1 MKKLFLSLAVTSALG
16 LTGCLSD
23 GDNAPVTHEEINI
36 SATRVVFDP
45 GMGKL
50 TVPTDI
56 LLGGTTDGTL
66 MLPVANR
73 DNYADPSAA
82 ISALDG
88 WSTAMPFDFEFDGT
102 FNENGDPIGIDGRSV
117 TAVGSIRMYEAV
129 MGADMSVEA
138 CATVPAGAVCT
149 ITGELSHGEDFTVV
163 WANNKARVIPLKP
176 LKPKT
181 GYVVSITDNV
191 VDEIGR
197 SVAPSTTYYTLSK
210 PIATDPIGGASEQA
224 LQGMINSQRGALAAA
239 GVDVSTV
246 IHSNSFTTQSVGDVL
261 GVIKQMMLQPSLAP
275 QLVAGP
281 TGANAGQLLAQAGQV
296 TPGSQSYMV
305 ATAADIYAGQVNL
318 PYFSPVP
325 TAAKPDAPLK
335 GRWQATAVSPASIQI
350 ALGSGAL
357 TQDELIATLVG
368 LGLNPAEVLADPRK
382 LAGAIPYEAA
392 PLALYNPN
400 FDPTKAVHPETNPR
414 GLDQG
419 RHLTKFNPIPRPQ
432 NLPQVPLLMSVPN
445 LAVANALRAAQQLP
459 ALEQPAEGWPIVIFQ
474 HGITGSK
481 ENFLAIAGT
490 FAMFGHAAIAIDHPL
505 HGERGFPG
513 GINATTGKGSPTNYL
528 NLASLLTAR
537 DNLRQSVSD
546 LLGVRLSL
554 SNGAANFGGAAIN
567 GNDVKFTGHSLG
579 AMAGHNFVAL
589 ANTTVGG
596 DMAPI
601 VDPLYKVKAGAL
613 GMPGVGIAPFL
624 LESQSFGP
632 LIGGMLSF
640 QSFPK
645 FAEFALEEATNS
657 GVVPGSDEFMNKLGV
672 YYTMYFNGVAS
683 APEAAAR
690 DALLAQF
697 QFAAQTVVDSGDPL
711 NYMRRMVSSKTPVFL
726 IEALGDKTIPNSTA
740 HPLGG
745 TEPMIRLLGLAS
757 IKGPAQS
764 TDGKP
769 VTGAARYL
777 KGGHAGLLSPA
788 DDAATTA
795 NQQTAIAAWFG
806 TGMLLL
812 NVDPTLVKQ

>member
-23 GDNAPVTHEEINI
+23 GDKAPVANEDINI

-50 TVPTDI
+50 TIPTDI

-66 MLPVANR
+66 MLPVANQ
-73 DNYADPSAA
+73 DNYADPQAA

-88 WSTAMPFDFEFDGT
+88 WSTAMPFEFEFDGT
-102 FNENGDPIGIDGRSV
+102 FNESGDPIHIDGTSV
-117 TAVGSIRMYEAV
+117 TAPGAIRIHEAV

-138 CATVPAGAVCT
+138 CAAVPAGAVCT
-149 ITGELSHGEDFTVV
+149 ITGELKHGEDFTVV
-163 WANNKARVIPLKP
+163 WADKKAQVVPLRP
-176 LKPKT
+176 FKPKT
-181 GYVVSITDNV
+181 GYVVSITDQV

-197 SVAPSTTYYTLSK
+197 SVAPSTTYYMLSK
-210 PIATDPIGGASEQA
+210 PLATDPIGGASEQS

-246 IHSNSFTTQSVGDVL
+246 MHSNSFTTQSVGDTL
-261 GVIKQMMLQPSLAP
+261 SVIKQMMLQPALAP
-275 QLVAGP
+275 KLLAGP
-281 TGANAGQLLAQAGQV
+281 TGANAAQLLVQALQLPNDP
-296 TPGSQSYMV
+296 TNPSYMV
-305 ATAADIYAGQVNL
+305 ASTADVYAGQVSL

-325 TAAKPDAPLK
+325 TADKLDAPLT
-335 GRWQATAVSPASIQI
+335 GRWQATGVSPASIQI

-357 TQDELIATLVG
+357 SQDELIATLIG
-368 LGLNPAEVLADPRK
+368 LGLDAEEVLADPRK

-392 PLALYNPN
+392 PAVLYNPN
-400 FDPTKAVHPETNPR
+400 YDPADTTKGPR

-432 NLPQVPLLMSVPN
+432 TIAQVPLLMSVPN
-445 LAVANALRAAQQLP
+445 LAAANAVRGAQGMPELT
-459 ALEQPAEGWPIVIFQ
+459 QPAEGWPVVIFM
-474 HGITGSK
+474 HGITGTK

-490 FAMFGHAAIAIDHPL
+490 LAMFGHATVAIDQPL
-505 HGERGFPG
+505 HGERGFG
-513 GINATTGKGSPTNYL
+513 AINATSGKGSPTNYL

-567 GNDVKFTGHSLG
+567 GNNVQFVGHSLG

-589 ANTTVGG
+589 ANTTMGG
-596 DMAPI
+596 DAAAA
-601 VDPLYKVKAGAL
+601 DPLYKVNSAAL

-640 QSFPK
+640 QQFPK

-657 GVVPGSDEFMNKLGV
+657 GVVPGSDAFMGKLGE
-672 YYTMYFNGVAS
+672 YYEMYYAGGIAS
-683 APEAAAR
+683 AAEQAAVQG
-690 DALLAQF
+690 LLAQF
-697 QFAAQTVVDSGDPL
+697 QFAAQTVVDAGDPL
-711 NYMRRMVSSKTPVFL
+711 NYTRRMVATETPLFL
-726 IEALGDKTIPNSTA
+726 IEAVNDETIPNATA

-757 IKGPAQS
+757 VTES
-764 TDGKP
+764 TTSADGEP

-777 KGGHAGLLSPA
+777 KGGHSGLLSPVA
-788 DDAATTA
+788 DAATTA
-795 NQQTAIAAWFG
+795 NQQQAIATWFG
-806 TGMLLL
+806 TGLLML
-812 NVDPTLVKQ
+812 NVDAELVKQ